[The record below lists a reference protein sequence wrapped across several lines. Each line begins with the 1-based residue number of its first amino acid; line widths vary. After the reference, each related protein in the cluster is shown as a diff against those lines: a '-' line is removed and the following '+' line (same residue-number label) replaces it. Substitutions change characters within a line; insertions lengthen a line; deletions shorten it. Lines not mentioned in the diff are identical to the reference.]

1 MNCRQCG
8 AGLLEGARFCSVCGA
23 EVIPGTASGYIPQ
36 PGYRPA
42 LLRPRYGRKVA
53 GVCAALA
60 RYYGMDVM
68 LLRILALI
76 LLLGF
81 GTGFLAYVIAWI
93 VIPEEPYSLPVG
105 A

>member
-1 MNCRQCG
+1 
-8 AGLLEGARFCSVCGA
+8 
-23 EVIPGTASGYIPQ
+23 
-36 PGYRPA
+36 
-42 LLRPRYGRKVA
+42 
-53 GVCAALA
+53 
-60 RYYGMDVM
+60 MDVM